1 MSDSARVAS
10 NASQGEK
17 RRGTVEY
24 GVTLPQ
30 GEHCAATIVQSS
42 HSIIT
47 TVELRGETI
56 EFTQRFIAPP
66 DV

>member
-1 MSDSARVAS
+1 M
-10 NASQGEK
+10 
-17 RRGTVEY
+17 EY

-42 HSIIT
+42 HSTIT